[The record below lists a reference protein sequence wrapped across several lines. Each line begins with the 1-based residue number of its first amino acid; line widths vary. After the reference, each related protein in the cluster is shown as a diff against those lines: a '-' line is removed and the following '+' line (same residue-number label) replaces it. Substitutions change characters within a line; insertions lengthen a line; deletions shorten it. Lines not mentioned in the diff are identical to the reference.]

1 VRWIWLAVFAP
12 CGGRGPADE
21 GVDDS
26 VHDSAIAPTDAC
38 ADYTWETVGAPVVL
52 TWCTPCHSVDLPL
65 PQRQGAPMGV
75 NFDDADD
82 VLTQAQR
89 VRARATGDTPTMP
102 PLSGPDADERNL
114 LLAWIDCETR

>member
-1 VRWIWLAVFAP
+1 MRWLVLLLA
-12 CGGRGPADE
+12 CGVTDPPADP
-21 GVDDS
+21 GPIDTPADT
-26 VHDSAIAPTDAC
+26 APADAC
-38 ADYTWETVGAPVVL
+38 ADYSWETVGAPIVL
-52 TWCTPCHSVDLPL
+52 TWCTPCHSADLPL

-102 PLSGPDADERNL
+102 PMSGPDADERAL